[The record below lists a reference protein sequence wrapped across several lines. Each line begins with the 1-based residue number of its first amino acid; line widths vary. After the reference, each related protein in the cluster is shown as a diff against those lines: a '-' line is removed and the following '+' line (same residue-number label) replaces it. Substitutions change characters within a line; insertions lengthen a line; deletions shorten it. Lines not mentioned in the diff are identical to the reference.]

1 MPKKKK
7 AAEVAA
13 AETAAAEGKN
23 GKKGKKGKKRRAKGV
38 LIIAIIMLALI
49 IAGGIAL
56 YFLGFLDPLLPLVGL
71 TPRAEK
77 VTFEQRQEQL
87 IALEKALELREQAV
101 AEREEKVQK
110 KEEKLIILEDELE
123 ERENAPIDFNEKILN
138 TKEDQLA
145 NLKKVSKIC
154 DTMEPEEASK
164 ILLEL
169 GSVDEMALVI
179 YFMSEGAA
187 ADILAVLPEITS
199 ARILALIMD

>member
-7 AAEVAA
+7 AAEA
-13 AETAAAEGKN
+13 AENTKTADGKAE
-23 GKKGKKGKKRRAKGV
+23 KGKRKKRRAKGIIIIAVIMLV
-38 LIIAIIMLALI
+38 LIIG
-49 IAGGIAL
+49 GGITL
-56 YFLGFLDPLLPLVGL
+56 YFLGFLDPLLPIVGL

-87 IALEKALELREQAV
+87 IALEKSLELREQAV
-101 AEREEKVQK
+101 AEREEKVEK
-110 KEEKLIILEDELE
+110 KAEKLSILEDELE
-123 ERENAPIDFNEKILN
+123 ERENAPVDFNEKILN
-138 TKEDQLA
+138 TKEDQLE
-145 NLKKVSKIC
+145 NLKKVSGIC

-169 GSVDEMALVI
+169 DSVDEMALVI

-187 ADILAVLPEITS
+187 ADVLALLPEMTA